1 LCRKFKA
8 TKAALKL
15 WNTLHFGNIQKN
27 IKHLLEQINSI
38 QCAAPDPSSSAIE
51 ENLHLN
57 LQEELLREE
66 SLWKQKSQELWLT
79 SNDLNTKFFHASTVI
94 RRRYNSIS
102 SIKMENGLFL
112 NNRNDIDL
120 YFSEYFQ
127 NLFTSSNP
135 SFDDELDS
143 LFSPVISD
151 AENNSICSIP
161 DESKIRKAISQLGLT
176 KAPGPDGF
184 TGLFLKTYWKT
195 ICISV
200 IRFVQS
206 FFRNGFLL
214 KEFNHTHLA
223 LIPKID
229 KPLKVT
235 QFRPISLTNFSYK
248 IISKILA
255 NRFKPLLHKII
266 SPNQSAFLQGRSIQD
281 NSVLAHELFHTMK
294 QKRGRGG
301 LMALK
306 LDMEKAFD
314 RMEWS
319 FLFHILKSLGFH
331 SKWIHMIEQCISTV
345 SFSIL
350 LDGSPFGRF
359 FPQRGLRQGDPLS
372 PFLFILG
379 LEVLSRLIIKE
390 ELAGNIHGIKI
401 SRHSPLVSHLLYAD
415 DLMVFSRANSSE
427 ASSILNCLTKFSS

>member
-1 LCRKFKA
+1 
-8 TKAALKL
+8 
-15 WNTLHFGNIQKN
+15 
-27 IKHLLEQINSI
+27 
-38 QCAAPDPSSSAIE
+38 
-51 ENLHLN
+51 
-57 LQEELLREE
+57 
-66 SLWKQKSQELWLT
+66 
-79 SNDLNTKFFHASTVI
+79 
-94 RRRYNSIS
+94 
-102 SIKMENGLFL
+102 
-112 NNRNDIDL
+112 
-120 YFSEYFQ
+120 
-127 NLFTSSNP
+127 
-135 SFDDELDS
+135 
-143 LFSPVISD
+143 VISD

-229 KPLKVT
+229 NPLKVT
-235 QFRPISLTNFSYK
+235 QFRPINLTNFSYK

-255 NRFKPLLHKII
+255 NRLKPLLHKII
-266 SPNQSAFLQGRSIQD
+266 YPNQSAFLQGRSIQD
-281 NSVLAHELFHTMK
+281 NFVLAHELFHTMK
-294 QKRGRGG
+294 HKRGRGG

-319 FLFHILKSLGFH
+319 FLFRILKSLGFH
-331 SKWIHMIEQCISTV
+331 SKWIRMIEQCISTV

-401 SRHSPLVSHLLYAD
+401 SWHSPSVSHLLYAD

-427 ASSILNCLTKFSS
+427 ASSILNCLTKFSSWSGQKVNMEKSSLFLSKNSTTAILNSIHSILQLKLIPTNAKHLGLPLFFLRNNNLAFDDLKLKILNRISGWKAKLLSQAARTTLIQTIANSIPSYTMSLFYLPKSFCHNIDSILRKFWWGFPQDKSHNLSLLS